1 MPFDQAALEAPPPLA
16 SLTAAL
22 PADDVPALRDWDRRL
37 RGRMAMLTG
46 GQSPWAAI
54 QALQDWGF
62 HLATSP
68 GRQIELWQIALR
80 TAMSLSQCAASGTA
94 GDWAFKPTPMDRRFR
109 NEAWRRAPF
118 NLFEQIQLAM
128 EAQWRA
134 ATHDLRGAEEHHL
147 RRVEFLGQFVLN
159 ALAPVNCPWTNPEI
173 IDAAMASG
181 GQNFAKGGALFGED
195 VSRLNKGGKLTGL
208 DQFRVGQTMAVTP
221 GQVIFRNNL
230 MELIQYA
237 PTTAAVHRE
246 PILIVPAWIMKYYI
260 LDLSPESSLV
270 RHLVGQGYTVFIVSW
285 RNPGAEDRDTSLE
298 DYRRNGIEAAL
309 DAVAKVVPGEKVHAV
324 GYCLGGT
331 MLAITAADMDRD
343 NNDRLASLSLLA
355 AQTDFEEAGEL
366 MLFIDESQLSLL
378 EDMMLVQGYLD
389 ARQMAGAFYAL
400 RTNEML
406 WSQIVERYL
415 IASPRPLTELDA
427 WLADST
433 RMPALMHSQ
442 YLRQLFL
449 QNSFSHGRYEVDS
462 QAVALKDIRTPVF
475 ALGAERDHIAPWRSV
490 YKIELYSSADTT
502 FILTGG
508 GHNTSVVSPPS
519 KPGAYYRVRASK
531 GRAAYL
537 EPDIWMASATRED
550 GSWWPAWVD
559 WLKRLTSPGKVA
571 PPQMGAPDQGLNPII
586 AAPGRYVMEH

>member
-181 GQNFAKGGALFGED
+181 GQNFAKGA
-195 VSRLNKGGKLTGL
+195 SGK
-208 DQFRVGQTMAVTP
+208 
-221 GQVIFRNNL
+221 
-230 MELIQYA
+230 
-237 PTTAAVHRE
+237 
-246 PILIVPAWIMKYYI
+246 
-260 LDLSPESSLV
+260 
-270 RHLVGQGYTVFIVSW
+270 
-285 RNPGAEDRDTSLE
+285 
-298 DYRRNGIEAAL
+298 
-309 DAVAKVVPGEKVHAV
+309 
-324 GYCLGGT
+324 
-331 MLAITAADMDRD
+331 
-343 NNDRLASLSLLA
+343 
-355 AQTDFEEAGEL
+355 
-366 MLFIDESQLSLL
+366 
-378 EDMMLVQGYLD
+378 
-389 ARQMAGAFYAL
+389 
-400 RTNEML
+400 
-406 WSQIVERYL
+406 
-415 IASPRPLTELDA
+415 
-427 WLADST
+427 
-433 RMPALMHSQ
+433 
-442 YLRQLFL
+442 
-449 QNSFSHGRYEVDS
+449 
-462 QAVALKDIRTPVF
+462 
-475 ALGAERDHIAPWRSV
+475 PW
-490 YKIELYSSADTT
+490 
-502 FILTGG
+502 
-508 GHNTSVVSPPS
+508 P
-519 KPGAYYRVRASK
+519 
-531 GRAAYL
+531 
-537 EPDIWMASATRED
+537 
-550 GSWWPAWVD
+550 
-559 WLKRLTSPGKVA
+559 
-571 PPQMGAPDQGLNPII
+571 
-586 AAPGRYVMEH
+586 